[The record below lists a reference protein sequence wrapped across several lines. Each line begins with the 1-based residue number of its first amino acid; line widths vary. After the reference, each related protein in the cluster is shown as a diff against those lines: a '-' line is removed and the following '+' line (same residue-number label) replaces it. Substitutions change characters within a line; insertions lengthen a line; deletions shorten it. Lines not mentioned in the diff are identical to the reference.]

1 MTLFGGSSFFNDIS
15 PKHGRAERNMIM
27 AKKYISR
34 FVFALSLA
42 VMVLGQQPAIAQ
54 SDKQPDGSQV
64 TPDPWPKI
72 LKQDG
77 ATYTLYQPQL
87 DSWDGYNIAAHA
99 AVSVLPAGAKDPDFG
114 VIELTA
120 QTHVFRIFRVVH
132 FRNIAVTKATFPSTP
147 AKALWYQDNF
157 QKMVSGGPSTMS
169 LDRLQAM
176 LSIENALK
184 MGNTVPVKNDPPK
197 IIVSPRTA
205 VLISIDGEPVWRQVT
220 GTSLERVINARPL
233 ILLDDKTGKY
243 YIHVFDGFVEAATLS
258 GPWFP
263 AKQLPDSANRI
274 AQALAKQKII
284 DLMTGPADKKL
295 SLQTVVPDLIVAT
308 TPTEIVITD
317 GAPDWAP
324 LPGTMLLYVKNT
336 TGNVF
341 KDLNN
346 QNTYVLVT
354 GRWFRAP
361 DFAGPWQYVPGT
373 SLPPDFFKIPDDSPK
388 ENVKAAIP
396 ATAQAQESVI
406 ANQIPQT
413 ATVYRAKATFKPVFN
428 GAPDLKPIPDTSLM
442 YVFNSPMPIIMVSQ
456 YQWYGVENGVWFTAS
471 SAQGPWVVATSIPA
485 AIYSIPPSSPLH
497 YVTYVRIYDVS
508 PQYVVVGYTPGY
520 MGTVV
525 TSDGVVVYGTG
536 YTYVPYIGTTV
547 WYPPPVTYGYA
558 ANPTWTPWT
567 GWMMGFG
574 FGWAMGAAWGSSC
587 CWGYAPA
594 PYWGPMPYA
603 PYAYHYAGY
612 AYGPHGAVVWGPRG
626 WAATTGNVY
635 QHWGSTTVVS
645 RSSAGYNAWTG
656 NAWSSKT
663 ASSYNSVT
671 GRASAGQRA
680 AVENV
685 YTGNYAYGQRGKTY
699 NPNTGVTAR
708 GGSVTYGNANTGQQQ
723 TARGAQV
730 SGPRGNTAG
739 LASAGNNHYA
749 DYNGNV
755 YKNTGNG
762 WEKYDNGSWNSV
774 QDSAKTQ
781 SLQSEAASRSSGD
794 QRSAASSW
802 GSRTWGDAFSG
813 FDRSGGGAGSSASG
827 EFDRGG
833 GGWDRGGG
841 GLGGLIG
848 GRSWGGGRF
857 GGFGG
862 FRGRR

>member
-1 MTLFGGSSFFNDIS
+1 
-15 PKHGRAERNMIM
+15 MIM
-27 AKKYISR
+27 AKRLLFSL
-34 FVFALSLA
+34 VFAVSLA
-42 VMVLGQQPAIAQ
+42 AMVLGQQQHAIAQ
-54 SDKQPDGSQV
+54 WDKQPDGSQV
-64 TPDPWPKI
+64 TPDRWPKI
-72 LKQDG
+72 FKQDG

-87 DSWDGYNIAAHA
+87 DSWDGYNAAAHA
-99 AVSVLPAGAKDPDFG
+99 AVSVLPAGVKDADFG
-114 VIELTA
+114 VIDITA
-120 QTHVFRIFRVVH
+120 KTFVFRLFRTVH
-132 FRNIAVTKATFPSTP
+132 FRNIVVTKTIFPSTP
-147 AKALWYQDNF
+147 AKAKLYQDVF
-157 QKMVSGGPSTMS
+157 QSKISGGPSTMS

-184 MGNTVPVKNDPPK
+184 MGKTVPVQNDPPK

-205 VLISIDGEPVWRQVT
+205 ILVSIDGPPVWRQAT

-233 ILLDDKTGKY
+233 ILLDDKSGKY
-243 YIHVFDGFVEAATLS
+243 YIHIFDGFVEAATLS
-258 GPWFP
+258 GPWLP
-263 AKQLPDSANRI
+263 AKQLPDGANLI
-274 AQALAKQKII
+274 AQDLAKQKVI
-284 DLMTGPADKKL
+284 DLMAGPPDKHL
-295 SLQTVVPDLIVAT
+295 SLKKAVPDVIVAT
-308 TPTEIVITD
+308 TPTEIIITD

-336 TGNVF
+336 TGNIF
-341 KDLNN
+341 KDLND

-361 DFAGPWQYVPGT
+361 DFAGPWQYVAGK

-396 ATAQAQESVI
+396 ETAQAQEAVI
-406 ANQIPQT
+406 ANQIPHM
-413 ATVYRAKATFKPVFN
+413 ATVYRAKVTFKPVIN
-428 GAPDLKPIPDTSLM
+428 GAPDLKPVPGTSLM

-456 YQWYGVENGVWFTAS
+456 DQWYGVQNGIWFTAP
-471 SAQGPWVVATSIPA
+471 SARGPWVVATSIPA
-485 AIYSIPPSSPLH
+485 TIYSIPPSSPLH

-508 PQYVVVGYTPGY
+508 PQYVVIGYTPGY

-536 YTYVPYIGTTV
+536 YTYVPYIATTV
-547 WYPPPVTYGYA
+547 WYPPPITYGYA

-574 FGWAMGAAWGSSC
+574 FGWAMGATWGSSC

-594 PYWGPMPYA
+594 PYWGPMPYS
-603 PYAYHYAGY
+603 PYGGY
-612 AYGPHGAVVWGPRG
+612 AYGPRGAVVWGPRG

-635 QHWGSTTVVS
+635 QHWGPTTVVS

-680 AVENV
+680 SVENV

-708 GGSVTYGNANTGQQQ
+708 GGSVTYGNANSDQQH

-730 SGPRGNTAG
+730 SGPRGNSAG
-739 LASAGNNHYA
+739 IASAGNNHYA

-774 QDSAKTQ
+774 QEPAKVQ
-781 SLQSEAASRSSGD
+781 SLQSEAASRFSGD

-802 GSRTWGDAFSG
+802 GSRSWGG
-813 FDRSGGGAGSSASG
+813 FFNRGAGSAGSTALG
-827 EFDRGG
+827 ELDRG
-833 GGWDRGGG
+833 GGWDRGTV
-841 GLGGLIG
+841 GLSGLAN
-848 GRSWGGGRF
+848 GRTWGGGSF